1 MKLSFNL
8 YVGDNS
14 LLVTP
19 KAVNNNAALDRI
31 LKAVNIIMQV
41 QLEGIPTS
49 EKKFRSAG
57 KDRIRTKYIS

>member
-1 MKLSFNL
+1 MKLFFNL

-19 KAVNNNAALDRI
+19 KAGNNDAALNRI

-49 EKKFRSAG
+49 EKIF
-57 KDRIRTKYIS
+57 